1 MLARSVGWL
10 YLRIEW
16 ITRDRAPSRQYSSL
30 QHQTPRRA
38 ASAPP
43 MARVLRTSLVA
54 PSPAGAALHERSLP
68 LTYLDA
74 LWLHA
79 TPVERVFFYPD
90 ATSDVLS
97 NLTDSLSN
105 ALAAFYPL
113 AGRLRLTPGAH
124 NRYELH
130 CQPGDGV
137 TFTVAEY
144 HHVGFDELAT
154 DDPTEVAKIV
164 PLVPPLPEGGA
175 VLAVQATVLRGGLAI
190 GVTIHHAA
198 CDGVSSTHFL
208 RTWAWAAAPCSG
220 ASAPEPPFVDRS
232 IIRAR
237 DDLYDAFTAP
247 RLSSN
252 DDDGGNGKPPNSPVV
267 QQLLATFTLSKEHLQ
282 SIKEAVAGEAE
293 RRGGPPP
300 RATSIIAAFG
310 FIWQCYIR
318 AKAGTDGKAAS
329 PCGGRAYFLLPAD
342 HRTRLEPPVPDE
354 YLGNCLGPCIAS
366 APRKDVAAA
375 GADGL
380 FTACAA
386 IATAIDGV
394 VRGGAAYWDGWMERI
409 IEAYSAGD
417 LPLTVAGSPRFR
429 VYDTDFGF
437 GRPAKV
443 DVVSVARTGA
453 MSVAEARSGGGGVE
467 VGISLPAGAMERFN
481 ECFADAVACLSS

>member
-1 MLARSVGWL
+1 
-10 YLRIEW
+10 
-16 ITRDRAPSRQYSSL
+16 
-30 QHQTPRRA
+30 
-38 ASAPP
+38 

-79 TPVERVFFYPD
+79 PPVERVFFYPD

-130 CQPGDGV
+130 CQPGDAV
-137 TFTVAEY
+137 TLTVAEY
-144 HHVGFDELAT
+144 DNHHVGFDELAA
-154 DDPTEVAKIV
+154 DDPTEVVKIV

-190 GVTIHHAA
+190 GVTVHHAA

-208 RTWAWAAAPCSG
+208 RTWAWAAAACSG

-232 IIRAR
+232 IIRPR

-252 DDDGGNGKPPNSPVV
+252 DDGDGGKPPDSPVV

-282 SIKEAVAGEAE
+282 SVKEAVAGEAE
-293 RRGGPPP
+293 RRGVPPP

-310 FIWQCYIR
+310 FIWQCYVR
-318 AKAGTDGKAAS
+318 AKPGTDS
-329 PCGGRAYFLLPAD
+329 PAYFLLPAD

-394 VRGGAAYWDGWMERI
+394 VRGGPGYWDGWMERI
-409 IEAYSAGD
+409 IEAYTAGD

-443 DVVSVARTGA
+443 DVVSVATGEDRRD
-453 MSVAEARSGGGGVE
+453 VRGRGARRRRRGGGGHLF
-467 VGISLPAGAMERFN
+467 VGGGHGAFQRVLCRCHRVPF
-481 ECFADAVACLSS
+481 VVGACIITALSF

>member
-1 MLARSVGWL
+1 
-10 YLRIEW
+10 
-16 ITRDRAPSRQYSSL
+16 
-30 QHQTPRRA
+30 
-38 ASAPP
+38 
-43 MARVLRTSLVA
+43 MARVLRASHVA
-54 PSPAGAALHERSLP
+54 ALPAGAALHELSLP

-74 LWLHA
+74 VWLHA
-79 TPVERVFFYPD
+79 PLVEGVFFYPD

-105 ALAAFYPL
+105 ALGAFYPL
-113 AGRLRLTPGAH
+113 AGRLRLTPGTH

-130 CQPGDGV
+130 YQPGDGV

-144 HHVGFDELAT
+144 DNHHVGFEELAT
-154 DDPTEVAKIV
+154 DGPTEVAKIV

-190 GVTIHHAA
+190 GVTVHHAA
-198 CDGVSSTHFL
+198 YDGVSSTHFL
-208 RTWAWAAAPCSG
+208 RTWAWAAAACSG
-220 ASAPEPPFVDRS
+220 AGAPEPPFVDRS

-252 DDDGGNGKPPNSPVV
+252 DDDGGKPPDSPVV
-267 QQLLATFTLSKEHLQ
+267 QQLLATFTLSTEYLQ

-293 RRGGPPP
+293 RLGVPPP

-310 FIWQCYIR
+310 FIWQCYVR
-318 AKAGTDGKAAS
+318 AKPGTDGKAAS
-329 PCGGRAYFLLPAD
+329 SCGGRAYFLLPAD

-354 YLGNCLGPCIAS
+354 YLGNCLSPCIAS
-366 APRKDVAAA
+366 APRRDVAAA
-375 GADGL
+375 GVDGL

-394 VRGGAAYWDGWMERI
+394 VRGGPGYWDRWMDWI
-409 IEAYSAGD
+409 SGAYSAGD
-417 LPLTVAGSPRFR
+417 DLSLTVAGSPRFR

-467 VGISLPAGAMERFN
+467 VGISLSAGAMERFN
-481 ECFADAVACLSS
+481 DCFADAIAWLSW

>member
-1 MLARSVGWL
+1 ML

-16 ITRDRAPSRQYSSL
+16 IKRDRVPKQVLQPPGLDSRR
-30 QHQTPRRA
+30 PG
-38 ASAPP
+38 

-130 CQPGDGV
+130 YQPGDGV
-137 TFTVAEY
+137 TFTVAEH
-144 HHVGFDELAT
+144 HHVGFGELAT

-190 GVTIHHAA
+190 GVTVHHAA

-208 RTWAWAAAPCSG
+208 RTWAWAAAACSG

-232 IIRAR
+232 IIRPR

-252 DDDGGNGKPPNSPVV
+252 DDGGKPPDLPVV
-267 QQLLATFTLSKEHLQ
+267 QQLLAAFTLSKEHLQ
-282 SIKEAVAGEAE
+282 SIKAAVAGEAGC
-293 RRGGPPP
+293 RGVPPP

-310 FIWQCYIR
+310 FIWQCYVR
-318 AKAGTDGKAAS
+318 AKPGTDGKAAS
-329 PCGGRAYFLLPAD
+329 SCGGRAYFLLPAD

-366 APRKDVAAA
+366 APRRDVAAA

-394 VRGGAAYWDGWMERI
+394 VRDGAAYWDGWMERI
-409 IEAYSAGD
+409 IEAYSAGGF
-417 LPLTVAGSPRFR
+417 PQTVAGSPRFR

-443 DVVSVARTGA
+443 DVVSAARTGSI
-453 MSVAEARSGGGGVE
+453 SVAEARGGGGSGVE
-467 VGISLPAGAMERFN
+467 VGISLPAGGMERFS
-481 ECFADAVACLSS
+481 ECFADAIACL

>member
-1 MLARSVGWL
+1 M
-10 YLRIEW
+10 
-16 ITRDRAPSRQYSSL
+16 
-30 QHQTPRRA
+30 
-38 ASAPP
+38 
-43 MARVLRTSLVA
+43 
-54 PSPAGAALHERSLP
+54 PA
-68 LTYLDA
+68 T
-74 LWLHA
+74 HA
-79 TPVERVFFYPD
+79 
-90 ATSDVLS
+90 
-97 NLTDSLSN
+97 
-105 ALAAFYPL
+105 
-113 AGRLRLTPGAH
+113 G
-124 NRYELH
+124 
-130 CQPGDGV
+130 Q
-137 TFTVAEY
+137 
-144 HHVGFDELAT
+144 
-154 DDPTEVAKIV
+154 VAKIV

-252 DDDGGNGKPPNSPVV
+252 DDDDTGGKP
-267 QQLLATFTLSKEHLQ
+267 
-282 SIKEAVAGEAE
+282 
-293 RRGGPPP
+293 
-300 RATSIIAAFG
+300 AAPG
-310 FIWQCYIR
+310 
-318 AKAGTDGKAAS
+318 
-329 PCGGRAYFLLPAD
+329 GGRAYFRLPAD

-467 VGISLPAGAMERFN
+467 PPGPDEYLGNCLGPCIASAPRRDVAAAGADGLFTACAAIATAIDGVVRDGAAYWDGWMERIIEAYSAGGFPQTVAGSPRFRVYDTDFGFGRPAKVDVVSAARTGSISVAEALGGGGSGVEGSSSGVRAIKKEN
-481 ECFADAVACLSS
+481 AAAADEDVGDFAALSDFFVP

>member
-1 MLARSVGWL
+1 
-10 YLRIEW
+10 
-16 ITRDRAPSRQYSSL
+16 
-30 QHQTPRRA
+30 
-38 ASAPP
+38 

-130 CQPGDGV
+130 YQPGDGV

-144 HHVGFDELAT
+144 HHLGFGELAT

-164 PLVPPLPEGGA
+164 P
-175 VLAVQATVLRGGLAI
+175 VLRGGLAI
-190 GVTIHHAA
+190 GVTVHHAA
-198 CDGVSSTHFL
+198 CDGVSSSYFL
-208 RTWAWAAAPCSG
+208 RTWAWAAAACSG
-220 ASAPEPPFVDRS
+220 ASAPQPPLVDRS
-232 IIRAR
+232 IIRPR

-252 DDDGGNGKPPNSPVV
+252 DDDDGGKPPDLPVV

-293 RRGGPPP
+293 RRGVPPP

-310 FIWQCYIR
+310 FIWQCYVR
-318 AKAGTDGKAAS
+318 AKPSTDGRATSSYPRTTGRGWSRPSPTSTSGTAS
-329 PCGGRAYFLLPAD
+329 VRASRQCPGGMSLPPARTVCSPRA
-342 HRTRLEPPVPDE
+342 RR
-354 YLGNCLGPCIAS
+354 S
-366 APRKDVAAA
+366 PRPSTEWCAA
-375 GADGL
+375 GLPTETGGWSASSRR
-380 FTACAA
+380 TARAA
-386 IATAIDGV
+386 C
-394 VRGGAAYWDGWMERI
+394 R
-409 IEAYSAGD
+409 
-417 LPLTVAGSPRFR
+417 
-429 VYDTDFGF
+429 
-437 GRPAKV
+437 
-443 DVVSVARTGA
+443 
-453 MSVAEARSGGGGVE
+453 
-467 VGISLPAGAMERFN
+467 
-481 ECFADAVACLSS
+481 